1 MLRLPP
7 FRYLAPHALE
17 QAAHML
23 AQEGEQAM
31 LVAGGTDLYPNM
43 KRRQFTPQVLIGLH
57 GIAALKHISGSPQQG
72 MRIGAGVTLTELS
85 RHPVMRERYTALAT
99 AAGAVSTPQL
109 RNMGTIGGNVLLDT
123 RCNYYNQ
130 TEFWRHSIGYCMK
143 KDGDVCLVAPGS
155 PRCWAI
161 SSADTAPVLVS
172 LDAQVRLVSVRGERV
187 IPIRDLFRDDGM
199 NPYTKAEDEILSEI
213 LVPPAGEWRSVYLKV
228 RRRGSFD
235 FPILGVAAAIRFA
248 GDGTVAD
255 ARLTLG
261 AVASHPVEATEAVKG
276 LLGQRLTPE
285 LISEVATL
293 ASKRSKPLDNADLT
307 INYRK
312 QVTPVYIGR
321 ALASFL

>member
-7 FRYLAPHALE
+7 FRYLAPRSLE
-17 QAAHML
+17 QATEML

-43 KRRQFTPQVLIGLH
+43 KRRQFTPPVLIGLQ
-57 GIAALKHISGSPQQG
+57 GIAALKPINGSPQQG
-72 MRIGAGVTLTELS
+72 MRLGAGVTLTELAQ
-85 RHPVMRERYTALAT
+85 HPVMREHYAALAT

-109 RNMGTIGGNVLLDT
+109 RTMGTIGGNVLLDT

-172 LDAQVRLVSVRGERV
+172 LDAQVRLVSTRGERV
-187 IPIRDLFRDDGM
+187 IPIRELFRDDGM
-199 NPYTKAEDEILSEI
+199 HPYTRASDEILTEI
-213 LVPPAGEWRSVYLKV
+213 LLPPAAGWRSVYVKV

-235 FPILGVAAAIRFA
+235 FPILGVAAALRFA

-261 AVASHPVEATEAVKG
+261 AVASHPVEATEAVKP

-285 LISEVATL
+285 LIAEVATL

-312 QVTPVYIGR
+312 QVTPIYIGR
-321 ALASFL
+321 ALASFV